1 MCYCMLQ
8 QHFLMNNIC
17 HIILIQVMEFN
28 HQIIALLTR
37 TQEFVCFETG
47 FVVKNYGIT

>member
-1 MCYCMLQ
+1 
-8 QHFLMNNIC
+8 MNSIC

-37 TQEFVCFETG
+37 TLEFVCFETG
-47 FVVKNYGIT
+47 FVVKTSGIT